1 MSHLEWWRFGFS
13 RFNNEFS
20 MRSAGIG
27 FAQQALEFAKG
38 YVVKQPKS
46 VDPQS
51 EVIRLLLRY
60 LIANPDAKDTAEGIF
75 KWWIPKQHR
84 ELRPEELEKVLTSLV
99 AKGWLI
105 ERAVSPR
112 EKLYALNRE
121 VIGEI
126 ERYLHERD

>member
-1 MSHLEWWRFGFS
+1 M
-13 RFNNEFS
+13 N
-20 MRSAGIG
+20 
-27 FAQQALEFAKG
+27 QQ
-38 YVVKQPKS
+38 KS

-84 ELRPEELEKVLTSLV
+84 ELKPEALAQALATLV
-99 AKGWLI
+99 ANGWVI
-105 ERAVSPR
+105 ERVVSQR

-121 VIGEI
+121 VIGAI
-126 ERYLHERD
+126 ERYLNGQD